1 MATKPTNLAEWA
13 TDGGAAVTEPT
24 LPEKQTGWQVDTKPP
39 AQWFNWWQKLVHQWV
54 VWLDA
59 FESEA
64 HTWSATQTFA
74 TIVVTT
80 INSVSL
86 ALSGTLAV
94 TGMTTLSGGLTLSR
108 SGATD
113 PQILASAVATSRRL
127 LFRQQIASAPDN
139 FVRVYVSSHG
149 LEATVNAVW
158 DGTQWDFDDSLNTAY
173 RARVGSGAGFR
184 VERSDS
190 GPWADNAWVPMFKLF
205 TAAAVGDVLTVTSG
219 QAFELSN
226 RITQQ
231 AWTAAGVTINAGV
244 VTSLTTSE
252 AYVDTLGRCH
262 VRGSVQSSGSVATG
276 TVIATLAVGYRP
288 DRDLWWWPGNF
299 YDAATGEWDRTDFR
313 LRIKTNGDI
322 VVELQ
327 AGAPNFN
334 TASNWSFDGMNFRI
348 A

>member
-1 MATKPTNLAEWA
+1 MSKPTNLAEWA
-13 TDGGAAVTEPT
+13 TAAAAIDEPST
-24 LPEKQTGWQVDTKPP
+24 PEKQAGWGVDTKPP
-39 AQWFNWWQKLVHQWV
+39 AQWFNWWQNLVHLWI

-59 FESEA
+59 FESTA

-74 TIVVTT
+74 TIAVTT

-94 TGMTTLSGGLTLSR
+94 TGMATLSGGLTLSR

-113 PQILASAVATSRRL
+113 PQIEASAVATSRRL
-127 LFRQQIASAPDN
+127 LFRQKVATGPDN
-139 FVRVYVSSHG
+139 FVRVYVSALGG
-149 LEATVNAVW
+149 LEVTFNAVW
-158 DGTQWDFDDSLNTAY
+158 DGSQWDREDTFYAAY
-173 RARVGSGAGFR
+173 RARLNFNQGFR
-184 VERSDS
+184 FETKTSS
-190 GPWADNAWVPMFKLF
+190 PWADNAWDSAFKLY
-205 TAAAVGDVLTVTSG
+205 TTGVVGDVLTVTSG
-219 QAFELSN
+219 QEFSKSS

-262 VRGSVQSSGSVATG
+262 VRGTVQSSGSVTTG

-288 DRDLWWWPGNF
+288 DRDLWWWPGSF
-299 YDAATGEWDRTDFR
+299 YDAASGAWDRTDFR

-327 AGAPNFN
+327 SGAPNFN
-334 TASNWSFDGMNFRI
+334 TASNWSFDGMSFRI

>member
-24 LPEKQTGWQVDTKPP
+24 LPEKQTGWVVDTKPP

-80 INSVSL
+80 INAVSL

-108 SGATD
+108 SSATD

-127 LFRQQIASAPDN
+127 LFRQQIASGPDN
-139 FVRVYVSSHG
+139 YVRVYVSSHG

-158 DGTQWDFDDSLNTAY
+158 DGSQWDFDDNLNTAF

-184 VERSDS
+184 IERSDS
-190 GPWADNAWVPMFKLF
+190 GPWADNAWVPTLKLF
-205 TAAAVGDVLTVTSG
+205 TSAAVGDVLTVTSG
-219 QAFELSN
+219 EAFELSN
-226 RITQQ
+226 RITQP
-231 AWTAAGVTINAGV
+231 AWSGSGITINAGV
-244 VTSLTTSE
+244 VSSLLTAQT
-252 AYVDTLGRCH
+252 YVDTLGRCH
-262 VRGSVQSSGSVATG
+262 VRGLVQAAG
-276 TVIATLAVGYRP
+276 TVNHDDVLATLDASNRP
-288 DRDLWWWPGNF
+288 DRDTWFWPPSHSGS
-299 YDAATGEWDRTDFR
+299 GGVMDRTDFR
-313 LRIKTNGDI
+313 LLAKTTGDI
-322 VVELQ
+322 VLQ
-327 AGAPNFN
+327 LQSGAPTFPINS
-334 TASNWSFDGMNFRI
+334 TWAFDGLNFRV

>member
-13 TDGGAAVTEPT
+13 TAGGAAVTEPT
-24 LPEKQTGWQVDTKPP
+24 LPEKQTGWVVDTKPP

-94 TGMTTLSGGLTLSR
+94 TGMATLSGGLTLSR

-158 DGTQWDFDDSLNTAY
+158 NGSQWDFDDNLNTAY

-226 RITQQ
+226 QITQP
-231 AWTAAGVTINAGV
+231 AWASTLTPNAGL
-244 VTSLTTSE
+244 VTVSVTPQI
-252 AYVDTLGRCH
+252 YKDTLGR
-262 VRGSVQSSGSVATG
+262 VWARGRVDASTTIANGNT
-276 TVIATLAVGYRP
+276 IATLPVGSRP
-288 DRDLWWWPGNF
+288 DQAF
-299 YDAATGEWDRTDFR
+299 YWMPEDFGDSAGDIDRTDFR
-313 LRIKTNGDI
+313 LFVQTDGTITLA
-322 VVELQ
+322 LQ
-327 AGAPNFN
+327 TGAPTFAASSWFSFN
-334 TASNWSFDGMNFRI
+334 GLNFR
-348 A
+348 AA